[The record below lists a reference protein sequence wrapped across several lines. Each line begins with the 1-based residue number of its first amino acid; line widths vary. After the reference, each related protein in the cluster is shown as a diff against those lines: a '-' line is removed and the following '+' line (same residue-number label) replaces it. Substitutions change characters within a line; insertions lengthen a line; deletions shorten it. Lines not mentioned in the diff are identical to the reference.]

1 MFFLWKKYCCSP
13 NLDCEMLSGLISGL
27 NDPRVILF
35 QKKSFPFQK
44 VKIERIF
51 LNGDFTWRVVID
63 FKTNT
68 K

>member
-1 MFFLWKKYCCSP
+1 
-13 NLDCEMLSGLISGL
+13 MLSGLISGL

-35 QKKSFPFQK
+35 QKKSFPFQQ

-68 K
+68 KYKP